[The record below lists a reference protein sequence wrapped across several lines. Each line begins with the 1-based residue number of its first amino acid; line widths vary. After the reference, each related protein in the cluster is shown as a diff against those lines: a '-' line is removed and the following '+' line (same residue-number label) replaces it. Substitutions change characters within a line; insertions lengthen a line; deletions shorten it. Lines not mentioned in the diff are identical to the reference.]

1 MLGKLIGLQKVRSI
15 LAPWNSP
22 RLMKWNTN
30 IISHAQKGSG
40 MKSVQPTDSMDTEIR
55 RPVVQTSESS
65 LSSSTARC
73 TMGPRT
79 AYSTFFTVGFMVSMV
94 NTLARAGTPFSV
106 IFSLGSPRRAALR
119 LDKALPGEDRGGEVS
134 ERTPGPSPGPCAPPQ
149 PANNSFRPRLKSR
162 TFLGDSSCI
171 RAADMVHLLS
181 ASRIT
186 SKASALQ
193 RETGCFTRERW
204 NESCVR
210 EGTTLLKILLG
221 PLNRSDG
228 RANGASTKLWSNPGV
243 ILQDLVAFTYSKLF
257 TLTFRGFYSMNI
269 WQQCNYPTPLCGFM
283 STVIPP
289 LRPRYP
295 THREARFFGYWA
307 ADVAQKGQNLRTG
320 CSV

>member
-1 MLGKLIGLQKVRSI
+1 
-15 LAPWNSP
+15 
-22 RLMKWNTN
+22 
-30 IISHAQKGSG
+30 

-193 RETGCFTRERW
+193 SETGCFTRQ
-204 NESCVR
+204 
-210 EGTTLLKILLG
+210 G
-221 PLNRSDG
+221 
-228 RANGASTKLWSNPGV
+228 
-243 ILQDLVAFTYSKLF
+243 
-257 TLTFRGFYSMNI
+257 
-269 WQQCNYPTPLCGFM
+269 
-283 STVIPP
+283 
-289 LRPRYP
+289 
-295 THREARFFGYWA
+295 
-307 ADVAQKGQNLRTG
+307 
-320 CSV
+320 